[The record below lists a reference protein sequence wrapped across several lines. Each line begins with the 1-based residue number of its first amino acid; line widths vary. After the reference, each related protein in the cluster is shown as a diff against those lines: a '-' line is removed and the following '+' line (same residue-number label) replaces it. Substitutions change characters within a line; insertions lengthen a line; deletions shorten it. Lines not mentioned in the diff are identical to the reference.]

1 MESCVTVED
10 KDEVRELQDMV
21 RKLKMQNEQLRSQNR
36 KNGLVDNTLYALSTN
51 YANGLGIGKVEL
63 EEVNP
68 HLRGGRVENHLGKS
82 TSSTPYRDSN
92 LDLPVLSSQARWSTT
107 PPRQLSWRLVRVRPV
122 VLDRGPEQ
130 ALYPKTYRG
139 LRRNN
144 IDTRTFTRPK
154 KRVCRPT
161 LSTMVESPLL
171 ENKSYQDLAA
181 LWNMSSSKL
190 MGETLDDISIQLN
203 SMSYGPGDLDSL
215 LLNSNSPGQD
225 TIVTN
230 TNSSTPRQDTI
241 VTNTNSSTPRQ
252 DTTVTNT
259 NTSMPRH
266 DMTVT
271 NTNSSMPRQDTSV
284 TNTNSSTPRQDTA
297 ITNTNPSTPRHDPT
311 VTNTNS
317 GMLSKDTS
325 FVNTNSSTSSHTRV
339 VTNTNSP
346 TPKYNLMVA
355 NTTFQKM
362 SSEPHLHVSSK
373 MSSDPHLHTTKSET
387 RLDDTSITTLFQLK
401 DSNSTFHKNSD
412 VNLNATFLKASDP
425 SLNTSFDKV
434 PDMNATF
441 QINSRSRSLT
451 PSSLNC
457 PFTVPPECGS
467 NSSSSNRSL
476 RTASLDSGG
485 DDDQMSSASDS
496 SFSSN
501 NKLMNDKLMVINS
514 NSISPS
520 VVDSDR
526 PCSSGESMKKQKFYE
541 NQQLNQGLPE
551 LHSIASYSKDVKL
564 NVCTGLKQVMSTP
577 LLPRTRE
584 VLSLG
589 DDLPSPILRTN
600 SHEMNNDCHYQSDH
614 SDHSSADGQ
623 AKSSRSSVRSS
634 PANSPL
640 GSTYMLAGENTY
652 VGVNYH
658 QRELKLIPPRKMEFQ
673 KPEVAALRGR
683 GLSGLRPPA
692 VKSRGNVRPA
702 SGLPRPNAMSNIPR
716 PPSRIPGPR
725 MSSDTTS
732 EITDVTPCPS
742 SSGCSSMT
750 KCETDENAN
759 HEKKLKS
766 QPSKTNK
773 QSLPTAPS
781 MKLLTDAI
789 DSIDKNKRGSIQSN
803 TDEENCKRKR
813 ND

>member
-1 MESCVTVED
+1 MSHSFLVSLTFTVDVPAAYVTV
-10 KDEVRELQDMV
+10 
-21 RKLKMQNEQLRSQNR
+21 
-36 KNGLVDNTLYALSTN
+36 ATN
-51 YANGLGIGKVEL
+51 YAPTKGAVTFHHGSNTRCNRSGVNLFLISLSQAVL
-63 EEVNP
+63 EQVQ
-68 HLRGGRVENHLGKS
+68 
-82 TSSTPYRDSN
+82 SN
-92 LDLPVLSSQARWSTT
+92 LASRLCRRQRCNRLYS
-107 PPRQLSWRLVRVRPV
+107 PPLNAENSVPSNLQKWVRQDIDNNNDYEFQMTRRMLIKKLE
-122 VLDRGPEQ
+122 DIEQ
-130 ALYPKTYRG
+130 G

-215 LLNSNSPGQD
+215 LLNSSSPGQD
-225 TIVTN
+225 TLVTN
-230 TNSSTPRQDTI
+230 TNSSTPRQ
-241 VTNTNSSTPRQ
+241 N
-252 DTTVTNT
+252 TTVTNT
-259 NTSMPRH
+259 NTSMPR
-266 DMTVT
+266 
-271 NTNSSMPRQDTSV
+271 QDTSV
-284 TNTNSSTPRQDTA
+284 TNTSSSTPRQDTA
-297 ITNTNPSTPRHDPT
+297 ITNTNPTKPRHDPT

-317 GMLSKDTS
+317 GMLSKDTL
-325 FVNTNSSTSSHTRV
+325 FVNTNSSTSSHARG
-339 VTNTNSP
+339 VTDTNSP
-346 TPKYNLMVA
+346 TPKYNFTVA

-501 NKLMNDKLMVINS
+501 NKLMNVGDVQNIAR
-514 NSISPS
+514 IQE
-520 VVDSDR
+520 
-526 PCSSGESMKKQKFYE
+526 ES
-541 NQQLNQGLPE
+541 
-551 LHSIASYSKDVKL
+551 
-564 NVCTGLKQVMSTP
+564 LKQVMSTP

-600 SHEMNNDCHYQSDH
+600 SHEMNNDSHEQSDH
-614 SDHSSADGQ
+614 SDHSSVDGQ

-640 GSTYMLAGENTY
+640 GSTYMLAGALELNTTSALANYATEAENTY

-673 KPEVAALRGR
+673 KPEVAATRGR

-725 MSSDTTS
+725 MRSASS
-732 EITDVTPCPS
+732 V
-742 SSGCSSMT
+742 
-750 KCETDENAN
+750 
-759 HEKKLKS
+759 
-766 QPSKTNK
+766 
-773 QSLPTAPS
+773 QSLNS
-781 MKLLTDAI
+781 KKGNWMD
-789 DSIDKNKRGSIQSN
+789 G
-803 TDEENCKRKR
+803 CY
-813 ND
+813 

>member
-1 MESCVTVED
+1 MESCVIVED

-36 KNGLVDNTLYALSTN
+36 KNGLVDNTLSVSDYSNSNQT
-51 YANGLGIGKVEL
+51 VSPCEL
-63 EEVNP
+63 DDMHDILEINSNEFLDCERWLYSPPLNA
-68 HLRGGRVENHLGKS
+68 ENS
-82 TSSTPYRDSN
+82 VPSN
-92 LDLPVLSSQARWSTT
+92 LHKWV
-107 PPRQLSWRLVRVRPV
+107 RQDIDNNNDYEFQMTRRMLIKKLE
-122 VLDRGPEQ
+122 DIEQ
-130 ALYPKTYRG
+130 G

-215 LLNSNSPGQD
+215 LVNSSSPGQD
-225 TIVTN
+225 TLVTN
-230 TNSSTPRQDTI
+230 TNSSTPRQ
-241 VTNTNSSTPRQ
+241 N
-252 DTTVTNT
+252 TTVTNT
-259 NTSMPRH
+259 NTSMPRQ

-271 NTNSSMPRQDTSV
+271 NTNSSMPRQDTPV

-297 ITNTNPSTPRHDPT
+297 I
-311 VTNTNS
+311 
-317 GMLSKDTS
+317 
-325 FVNTNSSTSSHTRV
+325 
-339 VTNTNSP
+339 TNTNSP

-387 RLDDTSITTLFQLK
+387 RLDNTSITTLFQLK

-451 PSSLNC
+451 PSSLNG

-501 NKLMNDKLMVINS
+501 NKLMNVGDVQNIAR
-514 NSISPS
+514 IQE
-520 VVDSDR
+520 
-526 PCSSGESMKKQKFYE
+526 ES
-541 NQQLNQGLPE
+541 
-551 LHSIASYSKDVKL
+551 
-564 NVCTGLKQVMSTP
+564 LKQVMSTP

-640 GSTYMLAGENTY
+640 GSTYMLAGGEI
-652 VGVNYH
+652 
-658 QRELKLIPPRKMEFQ
+658 L
-673 KPEVAALRGR
+673 AA
-683 GLSGLRPPA
+683 
-692 VKSRGNVRPA
+692 
-702 SGLPRPNAMSNIPR
+702 
-716 PPSRIPGPR
+716 
-725 MSSDTTS
+725 
-732 EITDVTPCPS
+732 
-742 SSGCSSMT
+742 
-750 KCETDENAN
+750 
-759 HEKKLKS
+759 
-766 QPSKTNK
+766 
-773 QSLPTAPS
+773 
-781 MKLLTDAI
+781 
-789 DSIDKNKRGSIQSN
+789 
-803 TDEENCKRKR
+803 
-813 ND
+813 

>member
-1 MESCVTVED
+1 
-10 KDEVRELQDMV
+10 
-21 RKLKMQNEQLRSQNR
+21 
-36 KNGLVDNTLYALSTN
+36 
-51 YANGLGIGKVEL
+51 
-63 EEVNP
+63 
-68 HLRGGRVENHLGKS
+68 
-82 TSSTPYRDSN
+82 
-92 LDLPVLSSQARWSTT
+92 
-107 PPRQLSWRLVRVRPV
+107 
-122 VLDRGPEQ
+122 
-130 ALYPKTYRG
+130 
-139 LRRNN
+139 
-144 IDTRTFTRPK
+144 
-154 KRVCRPT
+154 
-161 LSTMVESPLL
+161 
-171 ENKSYQDLAA
+171 
-181 LWNMSSSKL
+181 
-190 MGETLDDISIQLN
+190 
-203 SMSYGPGDLDSL
+203 
-215 LLNSNSPGQD
+215 
-225 TIVTN
+225 
-230 TNSSTPRQDTI
+230 
-241 VTNTNSSTPRQ
+241 
-252 DTTVTNT
+252 
-259 NTSMPRH
+259 
-266 DMTVT
+266 
-271 NTNSSMPRQDTSV
+271 
-284 TNTNSSTPRQDTA
+284 
-297 ITNTNPSTPRHDPT
+297 
-311 VTNTNS
+311 
-317 GMLSKDTS
+317 
-325 FVNTNSSTSSHTRV
+325 
-339 VTNTNSP
+339 
-346 TPKYNLMVA
+346 
-355 NTTFQKM
+355 
-362 SSEPHLHVSSK
+362 

-501 NKLMNDKLMVINS
+501 NKLMNVGDVQNIAR
-514 NSISPS
+514 IQE
-520 VVDSDR
+520 
-526 PCSSGESMKKQKFYE
+526 ES
-541 NQQLNQGLPE
+541 
-551 LHSIASYSKDVKL
+551 
-564 NVCTGLKQVMSTP
+564 LKQVMSTP

-640 GSTYMLAGENTY
+640 GSTYMLAGENMY

-673 KPEVAALRGR
+673 KPEVSAMRGR

-692 VKSRGNVRPA
+692 VKSRGNMRPA

-725 MSSDTTS
+725 MRSASS
-732 EITDVTPCPS
+732 V
-742 SSGCSSMT
+742 
-750 KCETDENAN
+750 
-759 HEKKLKS
+759 
-766 QPSKTNK
+766 
-773 QSLPTAPS
+773 QSLNS
-781 MKLLTDAI
+781 KKGNWMD
-789 DSIDKNKRGSIQSN
+789 G
-803 TDEENCKRKR
+803 CY
-813 ND
+813 